1 MGMKNQPIYDY
12 QREMDK
18 LRTRFHFDFVSMAL
32 VQPAEDRFVLTWQYA
47 SGNINERYKRIVLH
61 SGKGIA
67 GMVFKT
73 GKPMLIPNVNAD
85 IESRDLYNYPIIVA
99 EQLKSLGA
107 IPLWEG
113 TRVMGVLLVGYR
125 KENMLDHKAFAS
137 FQEGIGTEFGAFYA
151 KEVSRP

>member
-1 MGMKNQPIYDY
+1 MKNQPIYNY

-73 GKPMLIPNVNAD
+73 GKPMLIPNVNVD

>member
-1 MGMKNQPIYDY
+1 MKNQPIYHY
-12 QREMDK
+12 QEEIDK
-18 LRTRFHFDFVSMAL
+18 LRDRFQFDFVSMAL

-73 GKPMLIPNVNAD
+73 GKPMLIQNVSAD
-85 IESRDLYNYPIIVA
+85 IESKDLFNYPIIVA

-113 TRVMGVLLVGYR
+113 CRVKGVLLVGYR
-125 KENMLDHKAFAS
+125 NENRLDQAAFER
-137 FQEGIGTEFGAFYA
+137 FQEGLGMEFGAFHA
-151 KEVSRP
+151 KEVTQS

>member
-1 MGMKNQPIYDY
+1 MKNQPIYHY
-12 QREMDK
+12 QEEIDK
-18 LRTRFHFDFVSMAL
+18 LRDRFQFDFVSMAL

-73 GKPMLIPNVNAD
+73 GKPMLIQNVNVD
-85 IESRDLYNYPIIVA
+85 IESRDLFNYPIIVA

-113 TRVMGVLLVGYR
+113 SRVRGVLLVGYR
-125 KENMLDHKAFAS
+125 NENRLDQAAFER
-137 FQEGIGTEFGAFYA
+137 FQEGLGTEFEAFTA
-151 KEVSRP
+151 KEVTQS

>member
-1 MGMKNQPIYDY
+1 MKNQPNYHY
-12 QREMDK
+12 QEEIDK
-18 LRTRFHFDFVSMAL
+18 LRERFQFDFVSMAM

-73 GKPMLIPNVNAD
+73 GKPMLIQNVNAD
-85 IESRDLYNYPIIVA
+85 IKSRDLFNYPIIVA

-107 IPLWEG
+107 IPLWENS
-113 TRVMGVLLVGYR
+113 RVQGVLLVGYR
-125 KENMLDHKAFAS
+125 TEKRLDQAAFEQ
-137 FQEGIGTEFGAFYA
+137 FQEKLGMNFGAFHA
-151 KEVSRP
+151 REVTQS

>member
-1 MGMKNQPIYDY
+1 MKNQPIFDY
-12 QREMDK
+12 QSEMDK
-18 LRTRFHFDFVSMAL
+18 LRARFQFDFVSMAL
-32 VQPAEDRFVLTWQYA
+32 VRPAEDRFVLTWQYA

-73 GKPMLIPNVNAD
+73 GKPMLIQNVNAD

-107 IPLWEG
+107 VPLWEG
-113 TRVMGVLLVGYR
+113 SRVKGFCLWDIARKTCWIKVL
-125 KENMLDHKAFAS
+125 
-137 FQEGIGTEFGAFYA
+137 
-151 KEVSRP
+151 

>member
-1 MGMKNQPIYDY
+1 MKNQPIYHY
-12 QREMDK
+12 QEEIDK
-18 LRTRFHFDFVSMAL
+18 LRGRFQFDFVSMAL

-73 GKPMLIPNVNAD
+73 GKPMLIQNVNAD
-85 IESRDLYNYPIIVA
+85 IESRDLFNYPIIVA

-107 IPLWEG
+107 IPLWEDS
-113 TRVMGVLLVGYR
+113 RVKGVLLVGYR
-125 KENMLDHKAFAS
+125 NENRLDQAAFER
-137 FQEGIGTEFGAFYA
+137 FQEGLGAEFGAFHA
-151 KEVSRP
+151 REVTQS